1 MGMSSCWD
9 PQTPEHLVAQ
19 PENAVRGMAARQRLA
34 IREPIHYGSWSGRT
48 GLSYQDIVVLGRGPN
63 G

>member
-1 MGMSSCWD
+1 
-9 PQTPEHLVAQ
+9 VAQ